1 MPASARP
8 GVSAVSVALVE
19 NESSSRAP
27 RSRARRLLPRRSVQ
41 SESEPLLHDAKR
53 CLGGSGILK
62 GVSDWGIADA
72 VWLVTNQKVN
82 FGISSTRIDCASR
95 PRHSGL
101 RCGLWNEVRSYF
113 AHGSACLVRPDRAR
127 RRIAGAR
134 ADYAA
139 RFASHGNVSVT
150 DPAPPGR
157 DARPAKP
164 VRGVRRSSYGLPWTG
179 RNNAC
184 SRRRDVDRS
193 AQVRCR
199 LFRVASWL
207 ARERRKGPADLAIP
221 PALLKS
227 LSEPAAVRLFSCH
240 PSAGGGSRRQGPPGW
255 CQREPTL
262 PARVRWTWNH
272 QRNRRS

>member
-1 MPASARP
+1 M
-8 GVSAVSVALVE
+8 
-19 NESSSRAP
+19 
-27 RSRARRLLPRRSVQ
+27 Q

-113 AHGSACLVRPDRAR
+113 AHGSACFVRPDRAR

-164 VRGVRRSSYGLPWTG
+164 VRGPPKQLRFTVDRQEQRLQPTTRRRSLRRGAMSSLQSGQLVSPGKKKRACGSCDPTG
-179 RNNAC
+179 PLEESLRT
-184 SRRRDVDRS
+184 
-193 AQVRCR
+193 RC
-199 LFRVASWL
+199 
-207 ARERRKGPADLAIP
+207 G
-221 PALLKS
+221 
-227 LSEPAAVRLFSCH
+227 
-240 PSAGGGSRRQGPPGW
+240 
-255 CQREPTL
+255 
-262 PARVRWTWNH
+262 
-272 QRNRRS
+272 